1 MCATLS
7 VSIKTEENIFLY
19 EVKCVS
25 TFSINN
31 PCLIQK
37 KKSMQDAYVKQT
49 LMRIMKITWQMHM
62 EMMHDKKFN
71 DL

>member
-1 MCATLS
+1 M
-7 VSIKTEENIFLY
+7 
-19 EVKCVS
+19 
-25 TFSINN
+25 
-31 PCLIQK
+31 Q

-71 DL
+71 DLYKEVRAKISVKSLFKVNEISKLTSPFHSPV

>member
-7 VSIKTEENIFLY
+7 VSMKTEENMFLY

-25 TFSINN
+25 TFSINK
-31 PCLIQK
+31 PCLMQ

-62 EMMHDKKFN
+62 EMMQDKKFN